1 MGRTF
6 AILVALAA
14 GILLPGLA
22 PWYPAMRWLLAAM
35 LFLGFLAMPMS
46 AMAPSRVHL
55 KLLLAWPLFMGA
67 GYAMLAPFGRDA
79 SWAGLLVGA
88 TPTATPAPV
97 TTGFLG
103 GNVGF
108 VSFSLLASN
117 LIAAAFLPLLLSGL
131 AQSGQIPSTLPF
143 ALSTMALVG
152 IPLALAALLRRLS
165 PAVVVASRRLK
176 HPSFVLWLSVLVLA
190 GAKTSA
196 FFRQAP
202 SVPWTTIAA
211 IAAGSLALCAAHFT
225 IGRRLGAPGRE
236 LEAGQSLGQKN
247 TMLTLWLGISA
258 CGPVAA
264 LGPAFYV
271 LWHNLWNGIQLGV
284 RKRT

>member
-14 GILLPGLA
+14 GIFLPGLA

-46 AMAPSRVHL
+46 AMAPGRVHL

-67 GYAMLAPFGRDA
+67 GYAILLPFGPDA
-79 SWAGLLVGA
+79 ALAGLLVGA
-88 TPTATPAPV
+88 TPTATAAPV
-97 TTGFLG
+97 ITGFLG

-117 LIAAAFLPLLLSGL
+117 LLAVAFLPPLLAIL
-131 AQSGQIPSTLPF
+131 ADSDRIPSTLPF
-143 ALSTMALVG
+143 ALSTAALVG
-152 IPLALAALLRRLS
+152 IPLALAALLRKIA
-165 PAVVVASRRLK
+165 PGVASASKRFK
-176 HPSFVLWLSVLVLA
+176 NTGFALWLSMLVLA

-196 FFRQAP
+196 FFREAP
-202 SVPWTTIAA
+202 SVPWTTIAG
-211 IAAGSLALCAAHFT
+211 IAAGSFALCAAHFR
-225 IGRRLGAPGRE
+225 IGRRLGAPGQE

-271 LWHNLWNGIQLGV
+271 LWHNLWNAFQLGV
-284 RKRT
+284 RKRS